1 MVDYRFNFLIF
12 LDEDQVSVTY
22 LSEQTGMTD
31 VEIKKNIQLFNQIS
45 KRYTSEELTLKND
58 SIQIPKA
65 ILKQGVY
72 LLFDKDPQ
80 NFFINEEERRYLIYL
95 ISFARKEEL
104 SIYYFQDIMKV
115 SKNTVLKDIKQ
126 LREDLEKKGV
136 ALSYTRKEG
145 FYLTG
150 NELKI
155 RSIAYSYLQ
164 KLVNGTNGEI
174 LAYLGIDPVF
184 HFKINQHLLEII
196 QRHELSTVPSRLK
209 EANFLITYLLTRYE
223 QHELEWQISNKELIT
238 SLASFQWSKELV
250 SIFSLE
256 HLSEEEICY
265 ITIIFMTFLQNNQ
278 NEATLDFLVDCASE
292 MIYEMERL
300 AAIQFKDFRSLL
312 LNLVHHLIPA
322 FFRIEY
328 QLVLENELIEEIKI
342 QYDEMFEL
350 TKRVLFP
357 LQKVVTQDISDEEI
371 GYLTILFGGEINS
384 QRKRKDFSSLKA
396 LILCPSGISSSL
408 IMKSELQ
415 ALFPQ
420 INFFQ
425 TNSIER
431 YNAQHLDEDYD
442 LIFSSIPVKTD
453 KKLYII
459 DPILTTLD
467 KNLLVRQI
475 QEDFFLSKI
484 WLPTFDDILD
494 TVAPYIVFK
503 NGMNREKLYRLVE
516 KKLNLKMKRKED
528 DRPMLSELLTE
539 NMIEITDQQL
549 NWEEAISLAA
559 KPLLEQ
565 ECIEERYIDAMIN
578 KVKDY
583 GPFIHIGQGIA
594 LPHARPED
602 GVRKLGMSLLKVK
615 QPVLLL
621 DQEKH
626 AIHLFICLAAIDNET
641 HLKALASLTKILSNK
656 DKLNELIQAKN
667 KEEIINLI
675 IKGEDE
681 K

>member
-1 MVDYRFNFLIF
+1 MIDYRFKFLIF
-12 LDEDQVSVTY
+12 LDKEKVS
-22 LSEQTGMTD
+22 LSYMSEKTGMSEL
-31 VEIKKNIQLFNQIS
+31 EIIENIKSFNQVAQQTIGE
-45 KRYTSEELTLKND
+45 TITLKD
-58 SIQIPKA
+58 EQIIVPKA
-65 ILKQGVY
+65 IVKNGLY
-72 LLFDKDPQ
+72 LLFDKDPR

-95 ISFARKEEL
+95 ISFAKKEEL
-104 SIYYFQDIMKV
+104 SIYSFQDIMKV

-126 LREDLEKKGV
+126 LREDLEKEGV
-136 ALSYTRKEG
+136 GLNYTRKAG
-145 FYLTG
+145 FYLEG
-150 NELKI
+150 NELTI

-164 KLVNGTNGEI
+164 KLMNGDNGE
-174 LAYLGIDPVF
+174 LVTYLGIDALF
-184 HFKINQHLLEII
+184 YIEIHQRLLDII
-196 QRHELSTVPSRLK
+196 QSYQLSIVPSRLK
-209 EANFLITYLLTRYE
+209 EASFFITYLLTRY
-223 QHELEWQISNKELIT
+223 QQYELDWQISNKELIM
-238 SLASFQWSKELV
+238 SLASFQYSKELLMIL
-250 SIFSLE
+250 SDCKI
-256 HLSEEEICY
+256 SEEEICY
-265 ITIIFMTFLQNNQ
+265 ITMIFMTFLQNNQ
-278 NEATLDFLVDCASE
+278 NEASLDFLVDCASE
-292 MIYEMERL
+292 MIYEIERL
-300 AAIQFKDFRSLL
+300 AAIQFKDFRALL

-342 QYDEMFEL
+342 QYAEMFEL
-350 TKRVLFP
+350 TKRALFP
-357 LQKVVTQDISDEEI
+357 LKKVTTQVISDEEI

-415 ALFPQ
+415 SLFPQ

-425 TNSIER
+425 TNSIEQ
-431 YNAQHLDEDYD
+431 YNAQHSEEYD
-442 LIFSSIPVKTD
+442 LIFSSVPVKTD
-453 KKLYII
+453 KKLYVI
-459 DPILTTLD
+459 DPILTTLE

-484 WLPTFDDILD
+484 WFPTFDDILD

-503 NGMNREKLYRLVE
+503 NGMNRDKLYRLVE

-539 NMIEITDQQL
+539 DMIEITDQRL
-549 NWEEAISLAA
+549 DWEEAIALAA
-559 KPLLEQ
+559 KPLLAQ
-565 ECIEERYIDAMIN
+565 DYIEERYIDAMIN

-602 GVRKLGMSLLKVK
+602 GVHHLGMSLLKVE

-621 DQEKH
+621 DEEKH

-656 DKLNELIQAKN
+656 EKLNELTQAKT
-667 KEEIINLI
+667 KQEIVNI
-675 IKGEDE
+675 ILKGEDE

>member
-1 MVDYRFNFLIF
+1 MIDYRFKFLIF
-12 LDEDQVSVTY
+12 LDKEKVS
-22 LSEQTGMTD
+22 LSYMSEKTGMSEL
-31 VEIKKNIQLFNQIS
+31 EIIENIKSFNQLTQQAIGE
-45 KRYTSEELTLKND
+45 TITLKD
-58 SIQIPKA
+58 EQIIVPKG
-65 ILKQGVY
+65 IVKNGLY

-95 ISFARKEEL
+95 ISFAKKEEL
-104 SIYYFQDIMKV
+104 SIYSFQDIMKV

-126 LREDLEKKGV
+126 LREDLEKEGV
-136 ALSYTRKEG
+136 GLNYTRKAG
-145 FYLTG
+145 FYLEG
-150 NELKI
+150 NELTI

-164 KLVNGTNGEI
+164 KLMNGDNGELI
-174 LAYLGIDPVF
+174 TYLGIDALF
-184 HFKINQHLLEII
+184 YIEIHQRLLDII
-196 QRHELSTVPSRLK
+196 QSYQLSIVPSRLK
-209 EANFLITYLLTRYE
+209 EASFFITYLLTRY
-223 QHELEWQISNKELIT
+223 QQYELDWQISNKELIM
-238 SLASFQWSKELV
+238 SLASFQYSKELLMIL
-250 SIFSLE
+250 SDRKI
-256 HLSEEEICY
+256 SEEEICY

-278 NEATLDFLVDCASE
+278 NETSLDFLVDCASE

-342 QYDEMFEL
+342 QYAEMFEL
-350 TKRVLFP
+350 TKRALFP
-357 LQKVVTQDISDEEI
+357 LKKVTTQVISDEEI

-408 IMKSELQ
+408 IMKSELHS
-415 ALFPQ
+415 LFPQ

-431 YNAQHLDEDYD
+431 YNAQHSEEYD
-442 LIFSSIPVKTD
+442 LIFSSVPVKTD
-453 KKLYII
+453 KKLYVI
-459 DPILTTLD
+459 DPILTTLE

-484 WLPTFDDILD
+484 WFPTFDDILD

-539 NMIEITDQQL
+539 DMIEITDQRL
-549 NWEEAISLAA
+549 NWEEAIALAA
-559 KPLLEQ
+559 KPLLAQ
-565 ECIEERYIDAMIN
+565 DYIEERYIDAMIN

-594 LPHARPED
+594 LPHARPEN
-602 GVRKLGMSLLKVK
+602 GVQHLGMSLLKVE

-621 DQEKH
+621 DEEKH

-656 DKLNELIQAKN
+656 EKLNELTQAKTK
-667 KEEIINLI
+667 KEIVNIIL
-675 IKGEDE
+675 KGEDE

>member
-1 MVDYRFNFLIF
+1 MIDYRFKFLIF
-12 LDEDQVSVTY
+12 LDKEKVS
-22 LSEQTGMTD
+22 LSYMSEKTGMSEL
-31 VEIKKNIQLFNQIS
+31 EIIKNIKSFNQLTQQAIGE
-45 KRYTSEELTLKND
+45 TITLKD
-58 SIQIPKA
+58 GQIIVPKG
-65 ILKQGVY
+65 IVKNGLY

-95 ISFARKEEL
+95 ISFAKKEEL
-104 SIYYFQDIMKV
+104 SIYSFQDIMKV

-126 LREDLEKKGV
+126 LREDLEKEGV
-136 ALSYTRKEG
+136 GLNYTRKAG
-145 FYLTG
+145 FYLEG
-150 NELKI
+150 NELTI

-164 KLVNGTNGEI
+164 KLMNGDNGELI
-174 LAYLGIDPVF
+174 TYLGIDALF
-184 HFKINQHLLEII
+184 YIEIHQRLLDII
-196 QRHELSTVPSRLK
+196 QSYQLSIVPSRLK
-209 EANFLITYLLTRYE
+209 EASFFITYLLTRY
-223 QHELEWQISNKELIT
+223 QQYELDWQISNKELIM
-238 SLASFQWSKELV
+238 SLASFQYSKELLMIL
-250 SIFSLE
+250 SERKI
-256 HLSEEEICY
+256 SEEEICY

-278 NEATLDFLVDCASE
+278 NEASLDFLVDCASE

-342 QYDEMFEL
+342 QYAEMFEL
-350 TKRVLFP
+350 TKRALFP
-357 LQKVVTQDISDEEI
+357 LKKVTTQVISDEEI

-415 ALFPQ
+415 SLFPQ

-425 TNSIER
+425 TNSIEQ
-431 YNAQHLDEDYD
+431 YNAQHSEEYD
-442 LIFSSIPVKTD
+442 LIFSSVPVKTD
-453 KKLYII
+453 KKLYVI
-459 DPILTTLD
+459 DPILTTLE

-484 WLPTFDDILD
+484 WFPTFDDILD

-539 NMIEITDQQL
+539 DMIEITDQRL
-549 NWEEAISLAA
+549 NWEEAIALAA
-559 KPLLEQ
+559 KPLLAQ
-565 ECIEERYIDAMIN
+565 DYIEERYIDAMIN

-602 GVRKLGMSLLKVK
+602 GVHHLGMSLLKVE

-656 DKLNELIQAKN
+656 EKLNELTQAKT
-667 KEEIINLI
+667 KQEIVNI
-675 IKGEDE
+675 ILKGEDE